1 MGRERFGGPPSMMKY
16 NLNNMPVNWVDLLA
30 AAVLV
35 IGFIRG
41 RKRGL
46 SQELLDT
53 TQWVLIIV
61 TGAIYYRP
69 LAALMAQKPMFSQ
82 LTYFIL
88 SYLLIALGWKIVFT
102 FIKQRIGQKLI
113 EGDVFGRFEFYGGML
128 AGTVRFACVFFFVI
142 SLLHAPYYS
151 PEYWTKRAKEVDYN
165 YGSDFF
171 PAPCKIQKWVY
182 KESVTG
188 RSTEHYASQFII
200 VQVAGE
206 DKKVRDENSLARRN
220 ERKIDALMGG
230 K

>member
-1 MGRERFGGPPSMMKY
+1 MMKY

-182 KESVTG
+182 KESFTG